1 VSFSRPSPPSPV
13 PLDGAVL
20 AVVREQA
27 LLATD
32 LSFTISDAR
41 QHDTPLIWVNPAF
54 TRVTGYTAEQSL
66 GRNCRFLQ
74 GPDTDPAA
82 VAELRA
88 AQREQRSTT
97 LTLLNYRADGAPFW
111 NEVSLSPVLD
121 EGGELRHVVGVQNDV
136 TARVRLE
143 EERQRAHQS
152 ERAARAQAEGVQR
165 QLALLAEATSL
176 LAATLDQ
183 EEALQRL
190 VRLTVPMLADFCAV
204 DLLDPAGSTESRRV
218 AAAHVDPNKVDLL
231 YRLAK
236 VHPMAPGGL
245 ELISQVLAGGHP
257 ALVPE
262 MPETYSLLVNE
273 EAQQIY
279 RQLEPASLIVV
290 PLLARRQ
297 VLGTLTLATARSSGR
312 AYGNRD
318 LELAGDLARRAALSL
333 DNARLY
339 QREHRAAET
348 LQRSLLPVL
357 PDVPGLEIAARYL
370 PSGQGA
376 EVGGDWYDVL
386 ALPDGTTG
394 LAVGDVMGHDL
405 SAAAAMGQLSGVLRS
420 YAWGGDG
427 PAVVLDRLDELVQAL
442 DMAQLATAFYARLE
456 TGDEHYPP
464 RLRYASAGHPPPVL
478 RLPGG
483 GTRLLDDE
491 PGVLIGA
498 PYVGARTEAMAEMPR
513 GSVLLLVTDG
523 LLERPDDGLAER
535 QERLRRLLAGPV
547 GALPLEELCE
557 AVLEDM
563 VPGAATRLRDD
574 VAMLAIRVR

>member
-1 VSFSRPSPPSPV
+1 
-13 PLDGAVL
+13 VL

-32 LSFTISDAR
+32 LSFAISDPR
-41 QHDTPLIWVNPAF
+41 QADTPLIWVNPAF
-54 TRVTGYTAEQSL
+54 TRVTGYTIEQSL

-97 LTLLNYRADGAPFW
+97 VTLLNYRADGTPFW
-111 NEVSLSPVLD
+111 NEVSLSPVFD
-121 EGGELRHVVGVQNDV
+121 EQGQLRHIVGVQNDV

-143 EERQRAHQS
+143 EERQRAHHS

-204 DLLDPAGSTESRRV
+204 DLLDAEGGSTSRRV
-218 AAAHVDPNKVDLL
+218 AAAHVDPTKVELL
-231 YRLAK
+231 HRLAK
-236 VHPMAPGGL
+236 VHPMAPGGP
-245 ELISQVLAGGHP
+245 ELISQVLAGGRP

-262 MPETYSLLVNE
+262 MPESYPLLVHE

-279 RQLEPASLIVV
+279 QQLEPASLIVV

-297 VLGTLTLATARSSGR
+297 VLGTLTLTTVRSSGR

-357 PDVPGLEIAARYL
+357 PEVPGLEIAARYL

-427 PAVVLDRLDELVQAL
+427 PGVVLDRLDELVQAL
-442 DMAQLATAFYARLE
+442 GMAQLATAFYARLE
-456 TGDEHYPP
+456 TGDENYPP

-498 PYVGARTEAMAEMPR
+498 PYVGARTEAVAEMPP
-513 GSVLLLVTDG
+513 GSVLLLMTDG
-523 LLERPDDGLAER
+523 LLERPADGLSER
-535 QERLRRLLAGPV
+535 QEHLRSLLAGPT
-547 GALPLEELCE
+547 GALPLDQLCD
-557 AVLEDM
+557 AVLEEM

-574 VAMLAIRVR
+574 VALLAVRVR